1 MKRKTGKNMIEAI
14 KSIKMIKKC
23 NPKKI
28 HKMIE
33 KMQKKMAWRYDG
45 TLDGE

>member
-33 KMQKKMAWRYDG
+33 KMQKKMA
-45 TLDGE
+45 